1 VAERRLLRARLSS
14 NEEERKQKNR
24 LKVVNDEGL
33 LPVSKPP
40 RRDDLS
46 LNQPTRRS
54 ATVTAEN
61 RGLTLFGIPF
71 VVTGRRK
78 SRRLARAPQ
87 LSRDMRSE
95 KFRNVPRA

>member
-1 VAERRLLRARLSS
+1 
-14 NEEERKQKNR
+14 
-24 LKVVNDEGL
+24 
-33 LPVSKPP
+33 
-40 RRDDLS
+40 
-46 LNQPTRRS
+46 
-54 ATVTAEN
+54 VTAEN